1 MYVESWV
8 AFIVVCVQTSPY
20 YVELVIHKN
29 ATYTHKHFTG
39 NSVGVARFICI
50 LQPFMTFYENA
61 SLLFLISNINCDS
74 VIFDFI
80 WKILFSRLKF
90 SKRTM
95 KLFIFNYCWLHLCI
109 YWFNLYLSLFYFKA
123 KIIIYF
129 LIIINFFLTFH
140 FNSDDLFYFI
150 KIKR

>member
-1 MYVESWV
+1 MQKIYNIHIITLYTQLINCDDEFAARNTSNVIAVVAQWLGSYDFFSRRKNVYVESWV

-74 VIFDFI
+74 VISFE
-80 WKILFSRLKF
+80 KS
-90 SKRTM
+90 
-95 KLFIFNYCWLHLCI
+95 C
-109 YWFNLYLSLFYFKA
+109 SLG
-123 KIIIYF
+123 
-129 LIIINFFLTFH
+129 
-140 FNSDDLFYFI
+140 
-150 KIKR
+150 